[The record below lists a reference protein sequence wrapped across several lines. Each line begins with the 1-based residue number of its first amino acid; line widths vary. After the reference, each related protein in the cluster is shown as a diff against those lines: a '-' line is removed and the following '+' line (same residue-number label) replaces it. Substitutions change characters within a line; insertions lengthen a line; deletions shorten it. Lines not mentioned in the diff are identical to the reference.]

1 MRFPS
6 APYDG
11 RLSHTPMQS
20 KEVRL
25 VKYILLINVPTDV
38 QAEADM
44 TERHMKFAE
53 AAAAR
58 GKLVGGDQL
67 ADVTTATTLRRRSS
81 ETIVTD
87 GPHAETKEYLGG
99 YYIIDCADL
108 DEAIEIAKGVPLNDG
123 GSLEIRPI
131 VER

>member
-1 MRFPS
+1 
-6 APYDG
+6 
-11 RLSHTPMQS
+11 
-20 KEVRL
+20 
-25 VKYILLINVPTDV
+25 VKYILLINVPVDA
-38 QAEADM
+38 QAEPDM
-44 TERHMKFAE
+44 IERHMKFAE

-67 ADVTTATTLRRRSS
+67 EDVGTATTLRRRSS

-108 DEAIEIAKGVPLNDG
+108 DEAIDMAKGVPLNDG
-123 GSLEIRPI
+123 GSVEIRPL

>member
-1 MRFPS
+1 MDSCDEQPTS
-6 APYDG
+6 TEAPI
-11 RLSHTPMQS
+11 
-20 KEVRL
+20 
-25 VKYILLINVPTDV
+25 VKYVILINVPVDAP
-38 QAEADM
+38 AEPEM
-44 TERHMKFAE
+44 TQRHVAFAE

-67 ADVTTATTLRRRSS
+67 SDVATATTLRRRAS

-99 YYIIDCADL
+99 YYIIDAQDL
-108 DEAIEIAKGVPLNDG
+108 DEAIELARGVPLNDG
-123 GSLEIRPI
+123 GSVEIRPI

>member
-1 MRFPS
+1 M
-6 APYDG
+6 APFSN
-11 RLSHTPMQS
+11 RKRIPRRHPT
-20 KEVRL
+20 

-38 QAEADM
+38 EADPEM
-44 TERHMKFAE
+44 LERHMKFADGT
-53 AAAAR
+53 ASR

-67 ADVTTATTLRRRSS
+67 SDVATATTLRRRAT

-99 YYIIDCADL
+99 YYIVDCADL
-108 DEAIEIAKGVPLNDG
+108 DEAIEIARGVPLNDG
-123 GSLEIRPI
+123 GSVEIRPI